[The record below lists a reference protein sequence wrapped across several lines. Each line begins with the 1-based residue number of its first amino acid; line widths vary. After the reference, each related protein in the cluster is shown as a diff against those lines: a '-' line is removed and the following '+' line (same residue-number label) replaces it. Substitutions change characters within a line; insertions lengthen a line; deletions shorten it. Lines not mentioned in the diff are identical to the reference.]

1 MALDLAKAWFS
12 DSPSPSYR
20 PQTRHLRVRSRNV
33 FHPSGKPSAS
43 LHACQ
48 GTANAPHL
56 LDHLLGRDGMLSC
69 SSKQEEDPL
78 SLAALCADVFCL
90 LEVQQLQ
97 PNILLHP
104 LEARKP
110 HQGLMALLTC
120 LPSNPTG
127 RRLRNNLHSTT
138 KGVTVIGLAAVLL
151 LARSP
156 KSLSR
161 FCSNQM

>member
-12 DSPSPSYR
+12 DSPAPSYR

-56 LDHLLGRDGMLSC
+56 LDHLLGRDGMFSC

-78 SLAALCADVFCL
+78 LLAALHADVFCL

-110 HQGLMALLTC
+110 PSRAHGPPNLFAEQPNREKAEKQLAQHNQRGYCDRLSCCAATC
-120 LPSNPTG
+120 E
-127 RRLRNNLHSTT
+127 
-138 KGVTVIGLAAVLL
+138 
-151 LARSP
+151 
-156 KSLSR
+156 KS
-161 FCSNQM
+161 